1 MFTKVKF
8 FQKNHKKVLTKRN
21 LKYKM
26 FTERNGGEKMVI
38 VKDKEKL
45 KRDIILAGF
54 SITSLAKEVGCS
66 KAHISSI
73 VNHERNPSGTI
84 AVKICEQIKGKF
96 DDYFFIESVHKKEL
110 KR

>member
-1 MFTKVKF
+1 
-8 FQKNHKKVLTKRN
+8 
-21 LKYKM
+21 M